1 MTSQIYTEILALY
14 ADYAAVVDS
23 TDWNQ
28 WPEFFLE
35 DGAYRLQPRENFDA
49 GLPLCLLA
57 LESRAMIMDRVYG
70 VRETMYHDPYYQRH
84 VVGIPRLLSVT
95 QTEAGEVIEA
105 EANYIVFRTKRDGV
119 SEVFNAGRYR
129 DTLQRTSD
137 GLKFRLRLC
146 IYDTEMVSNSLIYP
160 I

>member
-57 LESRAMIMDRVYG
+57 LESRAMIMDRV
-70 VRETMYHDPYYQRH
+70 
-84 VVGIPRLLSVT
+84 
-95 QTEAGEVIEA
+95 
-105 EANYIVFRTKRDGV
+105 
-119 SEVFNAGRYR
+119 
-129 DTLQRTSD
+129 
-137 GLKFRLRLC
+137 
-146 IYDTEMVSNSLIYP
+146 
-160 I
+160 